1 MNRMPLFVACA
12 LAWTVSACDPAVSVR
27 PLYSADECR
36 VDARVEGEWISPDH
50 EQAIKETPPPDDRW
64 TVTRRADR
72 YDVEVRTDRD
82 REGVFHMVTR
92 YDACLVSLDAGLF
105 FDAEFVE
112 VVGGSVGRNDL
123 PTGTVPVHVIGRVLV
138 EGDFIIL
145 GFLESHW
152 VEANMPEAFREV
164 VRLRPGNLAV
174 ITGLQSELRQF
185 VSEHAD
191 NRDAFGLTRYLCR
204 PDADCWAQIYDFE
217 LRHVPPG
224 TPMAAL
230 QDLLQEAAAHHLEA
244 GHYERAVELL
254 RRSTALDPD
263 DAALRTRTGTALL
276 LAGDYEGARHEFL
289 RARHIRPGDVEA
301 VAGIAWSHFLEHRFE
316 QAAEAFQAVAES
328 PARTSVEP
336 ALMAYVALKR
346 AGQTERAD
354 ALLAHELRT
363 FSGVIDDHLLLL
375 LAANRLDQTPSEL
388 ASRAEDKGRAH
399 FFIAELL
406 LAEGNPD
413 AARRDLWECLTQA
426 GRDRIYAAAAR
437 IELERMSTLRT
448 WARD

>member
-1 MNRMPLFVACA
+1 MNRVPLLVACA
-12 LAWTVSACDPAVSVR
+12 LACTVSACDPAVSVR
-27 PLYSADECR
+27 PLSSADECK
-36 VDARVEGEWISPDH
+36 VDARVEGEWISPDQ
-50 EQAIKETPPPDDRW
+50 EGALKATPPPDDRW

-105 FDAEFVE
+105 FDAE
-112 VVGGSVGRNDL
+112 GGSVMRNDL
-123 PTGTVPVHVIGRVLV
+123 PAGIVPVHVIGRVLV
-138 EGDFIIL
+138 EDDFVVL
-145 GFLESHW
+145 GFLESDW
-152 VEANMPEAFREV
+152 VEANTPEAFREV
-164 VRLRPGNLAV
+164 VRLRPANLAV

-204 PDADCWAQIYDFE
+204 PDADCWAQIYEFE
-217 LRHVPPG
+217 LRGVPPG
-224 TPMAAL
+224 TPRAAL

-254 RRSTALDPD
+254 RRSTGLDPD

-276 LAGDYEGARHEFL
+276 LAGNYEGARNEFL
-289 RARHIRPGDVEA
+289 RAQHIRPGDVEA
-301 VAGIAWSHFLEHRFE
+301 EAGIAWSHFLEHRFE
-316 QAAEAFQAVAES
+316 QAADGFQAVAES

-363 FSGVIDDHLLLL
+363 FSGDIDDHLLLL
-375 LAANRLDQTPSEL
+375 LAANRLDQTSYEV
-388 ASRAEDKGRAH
+388 ASRAENKGRAH

-426 GRDRIYAAAAR
+426 GRDRLFAAAAR
-437 IELERMSTLRT
+437 IELERMSTPRA